1 MAYSYRNSIAAAW
14 GTSHGRRAPAFNT
27 SSELQSH
34 LAGVNWADVSDSRA
48 NPRPYNELSLDTNL
62 LPIGSGYHNVPT
74 NLDPFQGTTL
84 QSQQSIDDIA
94 RQLRTEQSID
104 VFSER
109 APWFPGSRVSVRFPS
124 VCVHALLTTSSLIA
138 ASCPNRKRTTRTYL
152 QKGNT
157 APKRSQPRPLSTNPH
172 DPAPCR
178 RTRGQ
183 HRGLATTSHPHHCR
197 RRRS

>member
-1 MAYSYRNSIAAAW
+1 MAYSYRNSLAGAW
-14 GTSHGRRAPAFNT
+14 GTSHGRAPPFNT

-48 NPRPYNELSLDTNL
+48 NPRPYNEPSLDSNL
-62 LPIGSGYHNVPT
+62 QPMGPGYRNVPT
-74 NLDPFQGTTL
+74 NPDPFRGTEL

-94 RQLRTEQSID
+94 RQLRAEQSID

-109 APWFPGSRVSVRFPS
+109 APWFPGSRVPVRFPS
-124 VCVHALLTTSSLIA
+124 VRNHALLTTSSLIA
-138 ASCPNRKRTTRTYL
+138 TNCPNRKMTTPTCL
-152 QKGNT
+152 LKANT
-157 APKRSQPRPLSTNPH
+157 FTMRSQPRPFSTYLH
-172 DPAPCR
+172 DPVPCQ
-178 RTRGQ
+178 RTHGQ